1 MTTSSHFGCAVLAF
15 VVLSGASSAHAAKPT
30 ADIVPPETRKASVDK
45 AEHLARAPAAVP
57 LPNPLLSPFNP
68 PGFDKSDRADNGAAA
83 PSGSGSAGAA
93 QAAQPATD
101 REALAAVAAKIPTT
115 GTINLGGK
123 PLLIS
128 GVNKIEI
135 GSHFTVVYN
144 GQEYELELVAI
155 TSTTFTVRYKGE
167 EYTRP
172 IRLQVPTKQGK

>member
-1 MTTSSHFGCAVLAF
+1 MKLSSYVRGAVGIIILIAFSLAAR
-15 VVLSGASSAHAAKPT
+15 GAKPT
-30 ADIVPPETRKASVDK
+30 ADIPPPDTRKSAVET
-45 AEHLARAPAAVP
+45 AERLARTSVSAP
-57 LPNPLLSPFNP
+57 LPKTMPGPFNP
-68 PGFDKSDRADNGAAA
+68 PGFDKADHPEANTTGAAA
-83 PSGSGSAGAA
+83 PNSATAA
-93 QAAQPATD
+93 TAPATD

>member
-1 MTTSSHFGCAVLAF
+1 MKISTSARGIVGIVALIAF
-15 VVLSGASSAHAAKPT
+15 DGVARAAKPT
-30 ADIVPPETRKASVDK
+30 ADIPPPDTRKAAVDT
-45 AEHLARAPAAVP
+45 AERLARTPASAP
-57 LPNPLLSPFNP
+57 LPKAMPGPFNP
-68 PGFDKSDRADNGAAA
+68 VGFDKPDHPEGNTASTNAGN
-83 PSGSGSAGAA
+83 AGAA
-93 QAAQPATD
+93 QAATPATD

-128 GVNKIEI
+128 GMNKIEI

-172 IRLQVPTKQGK
+172 IRQK